1 MSIVDQQTASGPE
14 SDFSLRRSRPRHG
27 ERVIAALLWMCAAI
41 SILTTIGIIW
51 SLLVPTIEF
60 FQAVPITDFLF
71 GTEWSP
77 LFADPE
83 FGVLPL
89 VAGTLIITG
98 IACLVAIPLG
108 LASAIYLSEYAN
120 PRTRKTIKP
129 ILEILAGI
137 PTVILGFFALEFVT
151 QVVLQTIWPQTEV
164 FNALSAGLVMGIM
177 IVPT

>member
-1 MSIVDQQTASGPE
+1 
-14 SDFSLRRSRPRHG
+14 
-27 ERVIAALLWMCAAI
+27 MCAAI

-89 VAGTLIITG
+89 VAGTLIIAG

-108 LASAIYLSEYAN
+108 LASTIYL
-120 PRTRKTIKP
+120 
-129 ILEILAGI
+129 
-137 PTVILGFFALEFVT
+137 
-151 QVVLQTIWPQTEV
+151 
-164 FNALSAGLVMGIM
+164 
-177 IVPT
+177 